1 MKKYKVI
8 KSYITVE
15 ETFVMAGDADEAF
28 EIAYEQ
34 MDELEWV
41 PTTDY
46 YESGEE
52 IESVREVT

>member
-52 IESVREVT
+52 IESVREAE